1 MYNLDKKDKQILSI
15 LDMDA
20 RQHVTKIAKEV
31 GLSRE
36 VVNYRIKQLEKKGI
50 IEGYY
55 TVIDT
60 SKLGLMYCRIFLKY
74 KNMTLEKEKE
84 LLEYCRESNKV
95 IWVTLGEGKWDFS
108 LVVLA
113 STLKNF
119 ENFYDD
125 LSLKFGMFFQNPYQS
140 IAFNIHHFKHNFL
153 YDQTD
158 TRQEILAQD
167 SKEDLNSVDIS
178 LLKLISNNAR
188 ISLIDVANKLNSTP
202 KIVNYRLKALIEK
215 KIILCFR
222 AKINTRLLGYEYYK
236 VFLKLQ
242 NLNKQNKEK
251 FYTYLQ
257 FHPNII
263 FITKPMGV
271 YNLEFEIMVKNANE
285 LHEIIRYLRCEF
297 SELVIDY
304 ETILYYDT
312 PIAMY
317 LPSQFDSFS

>member
-1 MYNLDKKDKQILSI
+1 MYKLDKKDKQILSI

-20 RQHVTKIAKEV
+20 RLHVTQIAKEV

-36 VVNYRIKQLEKKGI
+36 VVDYRIKQLEKNQT

-55 TVIDT
+55 TVINT

-74 KNMTLEKEKE
+74 KNMTVEKEKQ
-84 LLEYCRESNKV
+84 LLEYCKKSNKV

-108 LVVLA
+108 IVVLA
-113 STLKNF
+113 SSLKNY
-119 ENFYDD
+119 EMFYDD
-125 LSLKFGMFFQNPYQS
+125 LSLKFGMFFQNPYHS
-140 IAFNIHHFKHNFL
+140 IAFEIHHFKHNFL
-153 YDQTD
+153 YDKTD
-158 TRQEILAQD
+158 TKKEILNQD
-167 SKEDLNSVDIS
+167 SKEELGSIDIS
-178 LLKLISNNAR
+178 LLKLISNDAR
-188 ISLIDVANKLNSTP
+188 ISLVNLANKMKSTP
-202 KIVNYRLKALIEK
+202 KLVNYRLNKLIER

-236 VFLKLQ
+236 VFLKLES
-242 NLNKQNKEK
+242 LNKQNKEK
-251 FYTYLQ
+251 FYTYLHL
-257 FHPNII
+257 HPNVI

-271 YNLEFEIMVKNANE
+271 YNLEFEMMVKNANE
-285 LHEIIRYLRCEF
+285 LHEIMRYLRCEF

-317 LPSQFDSFS
+317 LPPGFDAFS